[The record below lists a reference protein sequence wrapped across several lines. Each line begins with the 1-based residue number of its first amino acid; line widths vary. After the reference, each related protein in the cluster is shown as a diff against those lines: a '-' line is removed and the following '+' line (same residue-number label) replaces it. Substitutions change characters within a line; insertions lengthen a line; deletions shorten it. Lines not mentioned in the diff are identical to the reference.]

1 MSELVGARIE
11 GYDIDDTLVRR
22 ELVTR
27 FFGSV
32 KGRFAHSLP
41 KYTLDN
47 LPYLDHAPQDIPGVK
62 SQSLYWHRRRGA
74 IEGVADR
81 LKTKAAQG
89 IQLIGISGRPATF
102 EWDDMTREQL
112 ARLGIILNDVV
123 LTPPGVSAT
132 ASKADVIRTL
142 GVTEFSDDD
151 GKTQFYLSGL
161 FPDRM
166 FNWIHHGL
174 ANIPPAMEAT
184 LASRPNV
191 RIISIK
197 EWIKS

>member
-1 MSELVGARIE
+1 MSELVGPRIE
-11 GYDIDDTLVRR
+11 GFDIDDTLVRR

-41 KYTLDN
+41 KYTLDD
-47 LPYLDHAPQDIPGVK
+47 LPVLDHTPQAIAGVK
-62 SQSLYWHRRRGA
+62 SQSLYWHSRRGA
-74 IEGVADR
+74 IEGVAER
-81 LKTKAAQG
+81 LKTKATEG
-89 IQLIGISGRPATF
+89 TSLIGISGRPATL

-112 ARLGIILNDVV
+112 ARLGIFLNDVV
-123 LTPPGVSAT
+123 LTPPGVSTT

-142 GVTEFSDDD
+142 GVSEFSDDD

-166 FNWIHHGL
+166 FNWVRHGL
-174 ANIPPAMEAT
+174 ANIPPVMEAT

-191 RIISIK
+191 RIIPIR
-197 EWIKS
+197 EWMGQ